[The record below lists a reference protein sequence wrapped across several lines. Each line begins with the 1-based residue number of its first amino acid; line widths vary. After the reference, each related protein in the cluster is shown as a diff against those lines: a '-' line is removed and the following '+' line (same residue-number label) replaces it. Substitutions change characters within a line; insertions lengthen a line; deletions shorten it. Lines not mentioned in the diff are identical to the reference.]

1 MEMPGKP
8 TCRDCGQ
15 EMIAAKG
22 FHAILAFQPPDD
34 IAFERFSPVSLYVCA
49 KCGQIRLYRAC
60 RKQSESEKM
69 EVVSYG
75 YRVTAQ
81 KELR

>member
-1 MEMPGKP
+1 M
-8 TCRDCGQ
+8 
-15 EMIAAKG
+15 
-22 FHAILAFQPPDD
+22 
-34 IAFERFSPVSLYVCA
+34 
-49 KCGQIRLYRAC
+49 RLYRAC
-60 RKQSESEKM
+60 PEQWESEEM